1 MSSLQEELKKKILQP
16 KKEKQK
22 EEAEKKSQEIK
33 KQKQT
38 VASGPRTIKCRNCG
52 LQIRVELLKQHNDT
66 VHNNPQFLAN
76 KIIHRKEE
84 ALPKGQNVSVHS
96 VQADGHKMTVI
107 RQVLKEE
114 SKNSASPSKNFKADE
129 EEEIISIK
137 SISNFYLSSNEDFK
151 LENWPL
157 QAFKLFCKPHFDKG
171 KAWNFRSLDRH
182 VYFSQ
187 DHSIAW
193 FDELLDTQMKICR
206 GSGVLKK
213 ENGEWKIA
221 HYVLSM
227 TIPNSN
233 TKVVTAL
240 KANEES
246 HLIDSLIKQ

>member
-1 MSSLQEELKKKILQP
+1 MRHSFYGTMIIILFFSAC
-16 KKEKQK
+16 KENKR
-22 EEAEKKSQEIK
+22 SI
-33 KQKQT
+33 
-38 VASGPRTIKCRNCG
+38 VVDN
-52 LQIRVELLKQHNDT
+52 
-66 VHNNPQFLAN
+66 N
-76 KIIHRKEE
+76 KIINQLIHDWHK
-84 ALPKGQNVSVHS
+84 AA
-96 VQADGHKMTVI
+96 ADA
-107 RQVLKEE
+107 
-114 SKNSASPSKNFKADE
+114 NYDDYFKRM
-129 EEEIISIK
+129 
-137 SISNFYLSSNEDFK
+137 SSDAVFIGTDPT
-151 LENWPL
+151 ENWPL

-182 VYFSQ
+182 IYFSQ
-187 DHSIAW
+187 DHTIAW

>member
-1 MSSLQEELKKKILQP
+1 MRHSFYGTMVVILFFSAC
-16 KKEKQK
+16 KESTRSI
-22 EEAEKKSQEIK
+22 A
-33 KQKQT
+33 
-38 VASGPRTIKCRNCG
+38 V
-52 LQIRVELLKQHNDT
+52 DD
-66 VHNNPQFLAN
+66 N
-76 KIIHRKEE
+76 KIINQLIHDWHK
-84 ALPKGQNVSVHS
+84 AA
-96 VQADGHKMTVI
+96 ADA
-107 RQVLKEE
+107 
-114 SKNSASPSKNFKADE
+114 NYDDYFKRM
-129 EEEIISIK
+129 
-137 SISNFYLSSNEDFK
+137 SSDAVFIGTDPTET
-151 LENWPL
+151 WPL

-182 VYFSQ
+182 IYFSQ
-187 DHSIAW
+187 DHTIAW